1 MLRSSLSLQNRF
13 VPADPM
19 QYLPPVA
26 IRGLNEE
33 PEQVEF
39 CSRTMFLPDI
49 SMLHGR
55 VFVTAWEYGL
65 EGVAEKA
72 VPLIMNAVQVSLN
85 DEKLF
90 PSCLNF
96 LQNRC
101 ILPIFLLTY
110 NKLQYKI
117 LKAY

>member
-1 MLRSSLSLQNRF
+1 MLWTALFLQNRF

-26 IRGLNEE
+26 VLPPVAIRGSNEE

-72 VPLIMNAVQVSLN
+72 VPLLMNAVQVSLD
-85 DEKLF
+85 DEKQF
-90 PSCLNF
+90 SSHPSF
-96 LQNRC
+96 
-101 ILPIFLLTY
+101 
-110 NKLQYKI
+110 
-117 LKAY
+117 